1 MRPRFR
7 LRTLW
12 EECNWTEQWNQKK
25 RQREQKKGDSI
36 EMMVVEEGG
45 KGTSENTTFESRKV
59 HVTQRKT
66 TDFQSEKRK

>member
-1 MRPRFR
+1 MGKVQ
-7 LRTLW
+7 LNRTVKPKKG
-12 EECNWTEQWNQKK
+12 NGNKK
-25 RQREQKKGDSI
+25 RDSI